1 MGNCSAVVHKYW
13 IMNQT
18 LHAWLGLW
26 VVSCLWAGCSP
37 EAKNDLPEDS
47 SWEEILAAA
56 EGQTA
61 TMMMWQGDPLINAY
75 MQDFIRPKLQE
86 RYGVD
91 LRIVDG
97 QGSRIVQTLLAEAE
111 AGVRRSDL
119 DLVWIN
125 GETFYQLRQI
135 KALYGPFTDRLP
147 HAEFID
153 WESPFI
159 GVDFQQP
166 VEGYECPWGNV
177 QMALI
182 YDSLDL
188 AGQVL
193 PQSLDDWAAWWAA
206 HPGRFTIGSDFT
218 GMTLLKAWLA
228 ELAGGRG
235 ALNGPF
241 DEALYEQT
249 SDSLWAFI
257 NAHKQ
262 HFWNEGSSFPA
273 NVAQMHQL
281 FANGEL
287 AFTMSNNDA
296 EVDNKIRQGVFTE
309 TARAYVPAF
318 GTIRNSHYL
327 GVVER
332 GPSRAAALV
341 AINFLISPEAQ
352 WKKMHPAV
360 WGDHTV
366 LDRSRLPVE
375 WRARF
380 QQVPG
385 RQYAPDRDALGD
397 RISETRSSARE
408 KVLRSLVAAVCC
420 GALAALAAGLGL
432 QPGLQFW
439 TGRSVVGGLQHGGLG
454 SPLCRG
460 CP

>member
-1 MGNCSAVVHKYW
+1 MRVAIAFFLLMFFACGN
-13 IMNQT
+13 
-18 LHAWLGLW
+18 
-26 VVSCLWAGCSP
+26 P
-37 EAKNDLPEDS
+37 EAKPELSPDAT
-47 SWEEILAAA
+47 WEDVLNAA

-61 TMMMWQGDPLINAY
+61 TMMMWQGDPLINRY
-75 MQDFIRPKLQE
+75 LQDYVRPTLQK
-86 RYGVD
+86 RHGVA

-111 AGVRRSDL
+111 AGVRRSEL

-135 KALYGPFTDRLP
+135 DALYGPFTERLP
-147 HAEFID
+147 NAQYID

-182 YDSLDL
+182 YDSVDL
-188 AGQVL
+188 AGQAL
-193 PQSLDDWAAWWAA
+193 PQSLEDWAAWWAA
-206 HPGRFTIGSDFT
+206 NPGRFSIGADFT

-228 ELAGGRG
+228 ELAGSRG
-235 ALNGPF
+235 ALNGDF
-241 DEALYEQT
+241 NEALYTRT

-257 NAHKQ
+257 NAHKAN
-262 HFWNEGSSFPA
+262 FWNGGSSFPA

-296 EVDNKIRQGVFTE
+296 EVDNKIRQGVFPE
-309 TARAYVPAF
+309 TARAYVPDF

-327 GVVER
+327 GIVKN

-341 AINFLISPEAQ
+341 AVNFLISPEAQ
-352 WKKMHPAV
+352 WEKMNPAV

-366 LDRSRLPVE
+366 LDRSLLPPE
-375 WRARF
+375 WQARF
-380 QQVPG
+380 QQIPG
-385 RQYAPDRDALGD
+385 RAYAPDRKAIGD
-397 RISETRSSARE
+397 RAILEPDPEYMIRLYADFRS
-408 KVLRSLVAAVCC
+408 KVIE
-420 GALAALAAGLGL
+420 
-432 QPGLQFW
+432 Q
-439 TGRSVVGGLQHGGLG
+439 
-454 SPLCRG
+454 
-460 CP
+460 